1 MTNEGSA
8 MHESAFLL
16 GQVFNGFS
24 VASLFILAALG
35 LALSF
40 GLMRVINMAH
50 GEMLMLGGYLAYMT
64 LQVVPGPL
72 GILVAMPVAFLGAAF
87 LGGILEWTVIHRLS
101 ARPLDTLLA
110 TWGVSLV
117 LQQAARN
124 LFGAIGVEVT
134 APTWLDHTVSIH
146 SGFLSGLDLPDT
158 RIFILIVAALV
169 LGGIA
174 ALLNKTRLGL
184 YVRAV
189 NQDRPTAAAMGVNA
203 RRIDLLVFSLGTG
216 VAGLA
221 GVILA
226 LLGPVTPTVGQSYIV
241 PAFLV
246 VILGGL
252 GSLVGTTIASIMVG
266 LFTALVE
273 IFVDVS
279 VAQVLLLVFV
289 ILFIQIRPQGVIT
302 VRSRALEG

>member
-1 MTNEGSA
+1 
-8 MHESAFLL
+8 MHETAFLI
-16 GQVFNGFS
+16 GQIFNGFS
-24 VASLFILAALG
+24 VASLFIMAALG

-50 GEMLMLGGYLAYMT
+50 GEMLMLGGYLAYLT
-64 LQVVPGPL
+64 LLVVPGPL
-72 GILVAMPVAFLGAAF
+72 GILVAMPVAFIGAALLGAV
-87 LGGILEWTVIHRLS
+87 LELTVIHRLS

-110 TWGVSLV
+110 TWGVSLI

-124 LFGAIGVEVT
+124 LFGAIGVQVV
-134 APTWLDHTVSIH
+134 APSWLNHTISFSTGI
-146 SGFLSGLDLPDT
+146 LSGLTLPDT
-158 RIFILIVAALV
+158 RLFILA
-169 LGGIA
+169 IA
-174 ALLNKTRLGL
+174 ALILGGVALLINKTRLGL

-189 NQDRPTAAAMGVNA
+189 NQDRPIAAALGVNA
-203 RRIDLLVFSLGTG
+203 RLIDLCVFALGTG

-266 LFTALVE
+266 LFTALIE
-273 IFVDVS
+273 IYVDVS
-279 VAQVLLLVFV
+279 VAQVLLLAFV
-289 ILFIQIRPQGVIT
+289 ILFIQIRPQGVIA

>member
-1 MTNEGSA
+1 

-24 VASLFILAALG
+24 VASLFVLAALG

-50 GEMLMLGGYLAYMT
+50 GEMLMLGGYLAYVT
-64 LQVVPGPL
+64 LQIVPGPL
-72 GILVAMPVAFLGAAF
+72 GILVALPVAFLGAAF
-87 LGGILEWTVIHRLS
+87 LGGILEWSVIHRLS
-101 ARPLDTLLA
+101 KRPLDTLLA

-134 APTWLDHTVSIH
+134 APTWLNHTVSIH
-146 SGFLSGLDLPDT
+146 SGVFDGLDLPDT
-158 RIFILIVAALV
+158 RIFILFFAAFV
-169 LGGIA
+169 LAAIA
-174 ALLNKTRLGL
+174 LLLNKTRLGL

-203 RRIDLLVFSLGTG
+203 RRIDLVVFALGTG
-216 VAGLA
+216 VAGMA

-252 GSLVGTTIASIMVG
+252 GSLVGTTIASIIIG
-266 LFTALVE
+266 LFTALIE

-302 VRSRALEG
+302 VRTRALEG

>member
-1 MTNEGSA
+1 
-8 MHESAFLL
+8 
-16 GQVFNGFS
+16 
-24 VASLFILAALG
+24 
-35 LALSF
+35 
-40 GLMRVINMAH
+40 
-50 GEMLMLGGYLAYMT
+50 
-64 LQVVPGPL
+64 VPGPF
-72 GILVAMPVAFLGAAF
+72 GILVAMPVAFLGAAL
-87 LGGILEWTVIHRLS
+87 LGALLEWSVIHRLS

-110 TWGVSLV
+110 TWGVSLI

-134 APTWLDHTVSIH
+134 APHWLNHTVSIH
-146 SGFLSGLDLPDT
+146 GGVLDGLDLPDT
-158 RIFILIVAALV
+158 RIFILVVAAIV
-169 LGGIA
+169 LGLIA
-174 ALLNKTRLGL
+174 ALLSRTRLGL

-189 NQDRPTAAAMGVNA
+189 NQDRATAAAMGVNA
-203 RRIDLLVFSLGTG
+203 RLIDLAVFSLGTG

-252 GSLVGTTIASIMVG
+252 GSLVGTTIASVIVG
-266 LFTALVE
+266 LFTAGVE

-279 VAQVLLLVFV
+279 VAQVLLLLFV

-302 VRSRALEG
+302 VRTRALEG